1 MLSLLGC
8 GGWICKGGLLKFW
21 NGGAGGGGS
30 YYNELKEE
38 DEREKG
44 EDYKVFI
51 PFKIAINFHR

>member
-1 MLSLLGC
+1 LKW
-8 GGWICKGGLLKFW
+8 GG
-21 NGGAGGGGS
+21 GGGGS